1 MDPLL
6 TTGLMSSSAEERVCR
21 FVCGLPLDVC
31 KDAMSAKTQAHMR
44 FFNVASK
51 CLRVFGVQGDAIPV
65 RVAAGC

>member
-31 KDAMSAKTQAHMR
+31 KDAMSAKTQAEE
-44 FFNVASK
+44 
-51 CLRVFGVQGDAIPV
+51 LI
-65 RVAAGC
+65 